1 MGGFRRQFVSRDI
14 YGNDDKKMKQPKQEK
29 SNSVR
34 KIRVLLHDPDA
45 TDYSSE
51 EDEHFNQNAKN
62 IVWEIPFP
70 GISRN
75 PSKEASHKQNADANA
90 DADAAKFKTKADVK
104 ESSGKTQRSS
114 SMYKGVRRRKWG
126 KYAAEIRDP
135 IHRRRLWLGTYN
147 TAEEAAI
154 AYQTKKHEFESMQ
167 TMEKNNS
174 ELGGEKKIR
183 SLVVDTAESKETMS
197 MFSHPSP
204 SSVLDLSTGS
214 SCSNGLKSVKQ
225 FNVDQTMEEHS
236 VTDECMVMLDG
247 VEDMLESIYKDEPS
261 ISDILDET
269 PMPILPFDSRELDF
283 QVFDDNVLIC
293 SDFDRL
299 YNDMNYV
306 EDCTLY
312 DIENSLGVLD
322 LPPMEIEFDKE
333 FSWFDETLSI
343 SCI

>member
-70 GISRN
+70 
-75 PSKEASHKQNADANA
+75 
-90 DADAAKFKTKADVK
+90 
-104 ESSGKTQRSS
+104 
-114 SMYKGVRRRKWG
+114 
-126 KYAAEIRDP
+126 
-135 IHRRRLWLGTYN
+135 
-147 TAEEAAI
+147 
-154 AYQTKKHEFESMQ
+154 
-167 TMEKNNS
+167 
-174 ELGGEKKIR
+174 
-183 SLVVDTAESKETMS
+183 
-197 MFSHPSP
+197 
-204 SSVLDLSTGS
+204 
-214 SCSNGLKSVKQ
+214 
-225 FNVDQTMEEHS
+225 
-236 VTDECMVMLDG
+236 DG

-312 DIENSLGVLD
+312 DIENSLGALD

-333 FSWFDETLSI
+333 FS
-343 SCI
+343 